1 MQSPHLEG
9 TKSMK
14 RTILFRVAVLTL
26 CVAALA
32 AAYKTAKTEALM
44 YESATLLVQSLNRL
58 QKASTLFDFD
68 AKHRTDWHYFPET
81 GFTAEYG
88 YVRNGITFGDMEPKQ
103 AHFANALLGSGLSQ
117 AGFVKAAKVMGLE
130 RIVGVIEDDNT
141 GYRDPQRFHFTIFG
155 EPSLTGDWGWRVEG
169 HHLSLHYT
177 IKGGELVSSS
187 PTFFGAN
194 PHEVAQGPHK
204 GFRVLAREEDLAVE
218 LMQAFTDEQRK
229 QVVFTD
235 IAPYDVVTMADK
247 RAKLEGK
254 PQGLPSSKMNDQ
266 QYEMLLGLI
275 AEYANNLP
283 IQVSAAR
290 MKAAQDT
297 PRDQLFFAWAGR
309 MDRPAPK
316 PVPIGGR
323 TTGNREKNGN
333 YYRIQSP
340 AFLIEYDN
348 TQNISN
354 HSHSVWREFENDY
367 GLDVLAQHHKIYDH
381 AGGAHVALAD

>member
-1 MQSPHLEG
+1 
-9 TKSMK
+9 MK
-14 RTILFRVAVLTL
+14 KTILFRVAVLTL

-58 QKASTLFDFD
+58 QKASTLFKFD
-68 AKHRTDWHYFPET
+68 AKHRMDWHYFPET
-81 GFTAEYG
+81 GFTDEYG
-88 YVRNGITFGDMEPKQ
+88 YVRNGITFKEMDPKQ

-117 AGFVKAAKVMGLE
+117 AGFVKAAKVMALE
-130 RIVGVIEDDNT
+130 RIVGVIEDDYT
-141 GYRDPQRFHFTIFG
+141 GYRDPQRFHFSIFG
-155 EPSLTGDWGWRVEG
+155 EPSLTGTWGWRVEG

-177 IKGGELVSSS
+177 IKNGELVSSS

-194 PHEVAQGPHK
+194 PHQVAQGPHK

-218 LMQAFTDEQRK
+218 LMSAFTEDQRK
-229 QVVFTD
+229 QVIFTD
-235 IAPYDVVTMADK
+235 IAPYDIVTMADK
-247 RAKLEGK
+247 RANIEGK
-254 PQGLPSSKMNDQ
+254 PQGLPASKMDEK

-283 IQVSAAR
+283 TPVAAAR
-290 MKAAQDT
+290 MKAAEGT

-309 MDRPAPK
+309 PDRPDPQ

-323 TTGNREKNGN
+323 TTGNRETNGN

-340 AFLIEYDN
+340 EFLIEYDN
-348 TQNISN
+348 TQNQSN
-354 HSHSVWREFENDY
+354 HSHSAWREYDNDY
-367 GLDVLAQHHKIYDH
+367 GLDVLAQHYNIYDH
-381 AGGAHVALAD
+381 TGGAHVELAD

>member
-1 MQSPHLEG
+1 MQRM
-9 TKSMK
+9 KNMK

-26 CVAALA
+26 CAAALA

-44 YESATLLVQSLNRL
+44 YESATLLLQSLNRL
-58 QKASTLFDFD
+58 QKASTLFDFG

-81 GFTAEYG
+81 GFTDEYG
-88 YVRNGITFGDMEPKQ
+88 YVRNGITFKDMDPKQ
-103 AHFANALLGSGLSQ
+103 THFANALLASGLSQ

-130 RIVGVIEDDNT
+130 RIVGVIEDDYT

-155 EPSLTGDWGWRVEG
+155 EPSLSGAWGWRVEG

-177 IKGGELVSSS
+177 IMNGELVSSS

-218 LMQAFTDEQRK
+218 FMNAFSDEQRK
-229 QVVFTD
+229 QVIFTD
-235 IAPYDVVTMADK
+235 IAPYDIVTMADK

-254 PQGLPSSKMNDQ
+254 PQGLPASKMNEK

-283 IQVSAAR
+283 GQVAAAR
-290 MKAAQDT
+290 MKVARDT

-309 MDRPAPK
+309 LDRPEPK

-354 HSHSVWREFENDY
+354 HSHSVWRDFENDY

-381 AGGAHVALAD
+381 TGGEHVALAD